1 MYVSFIY
8 GIIKNESPKDV
19 IGLLCKLTC
28 VYFLLSGTQGS
39 NRGMYATMGSSVKG

>member
-19 IGLLCKLTC
+19 IGLLCELTSVFNFYC
-28 VYFLLSGTQGS
+28 LVLRDLIEAC
-39 NRGMYATMGSSVKG
+39 MTMGSSVKG